1 MCVLSVGNGNFIV
14 DFCGLSITDTTI
26 MILALQSALLASQFE
41 ELKTPKIKENK
52 LYNSG
57 SWSIWINWLLLC
69 KRNALLKLNNVYVSR
84 WRDWRVY
91 SV

>member
-1 MCVLSVGNGNFIV
+1 MEQLSNSNKKKKVKPQMCVLSVGNFIV

-41 ELKTPKIKENK
+41 ELKTPKMKENK

-57 SWSIWINWLLLC
+57 S
-69 KRNALLKLNNVYVSR
+69 
-84 WRDWRVY
+84 
-91 SV
+91 

>member
-57 SWSIWINWLLLC
+57 S
-69 KRNALLKLNNVYVSR
+69 
-84 WRDWRVY
+84 
-91 SV
+91 

>member
-1 MCVLSVGNGNFIV
+1 MEQLSNSNKKKKGKPQMCVLSVGNFIV

-57 SWSIWINWLLLC
+57 S
-69 KRNALLKLNNVYVSR
+69 
-84 WRDWRVY
+84 
-91 SV
+91 

>member
-1 MCVLSVGNGNFIV
+1 MEQLRNSNKKKKGKPQMCVLSVGNGNFIV

-57 SWSIWINWLLLC
+57 S
-69 KRNALLKLNNVYVSR
+69 
-84 WRDWRVY
+84 
-91 SV
+91 